1 MKITKEHLKRMI
13 MEEMSST
20 LLEGPRGL
28 QATDVQQVK
37 SDHAAQAQ
45 LDPADKPGQAS
56 LQASEI
62 RPELMAMIQTLS
74 SAKGI
79 DNKERK
85 LVIDILN
92 ILASAAQNGQLTAR
106 AGALYQ
112 ALKVARVTDMAGR

>member
-1 MKITKEHLKRMI
+1 MKLSKEHLKNLI
-13 MEEMSST
+13 MEEMSRALS
-20 LLEGPRGL
+20 EGPRGL

-45 LDPADKPGQAS
+45 ADPDEKPGQAS

-74 SAKGI
+74 TGKGI

-85 LVIDILN
+85 LAIDILKM
-92 ILASAAQNGQLTAR
+92 ITAAAQNGQLTAR
-106 AGALYQ
+106 AGALYK
-112 ALKVARVTDMAGR
+112 ALEVAGVKDIAEI